1 MPGLSLRLRQS
12 ALAQTR
18 CSIARLRPSI
28 PALHATRYNDA
39 RFVNSHHWIHT
50 TATCRLAEPSER
62 EQPPSKQQTTTE
74 VKKSRSLRERASE
87 MWSTLKYLFR
97 FYLNGVK
104 QIFRDRERVKKIKTS
119 IAEDGRDMTYE
130 EATLV
135 RTHASDMRKLPLFL
149 LILVTIE
156 ELLPLMVIYTPF
168 LLPSTCILPSQSLK
182 IRNRFELK
190 REECIQAL
198 RKIVE
203 SDPTLQPPYQVQ
215 EAGATL
221 SLLPDE
227 AIEKLVIAYNLSKW
241 GGTTLQRGR
250 LERHLAHLRT
260 DDMRLATSKL
270 LNQPQ
275 DVEDSAGLL
284 ANACTE
290 RGLRAAN
297 ISINDMV
304 EELRAWLE
312 LTQVETAVPAMELAL
327 LPTRIVELGQSE
339 AELAAEIKKEEQKS
353 VSEQTTSVVQE
364 VVEQEKRNEGEKR
377 S

>member
-1 MPGLSLRLRQS
+1 MASKMYMPGLSLRLRQS
-12 ALAQTR
+12 AVAQTR
-18 CSIARLRPSI
+18 FSVAKLHPSI
-28 PALHATRYNDA
+28 PAFHATRYNDA
-39 RFVNSHHWIHT
+39 RLVNSHHWIHT
-50 TATCRLAEPSER
+50 TGPCRLAEPSGK
-62 EQPPSKQQTTTE
+62 EQPPPKQQPTAE
-74 VKKSRSLRERASE
+74 VKNPRSLRERARE
-87 MWSTLKYLFR
+87 IWSTLKYLFR

-104 QIFRDRERVKKIKTS
+104 QIFRDRERVKVIKAS

-156 ELLPLMVIYTPF
+156 ELLPLMN
-168 LLPSTCILPSQSLK
+168 LK
-182 IRNRFELK
+182 IRKRFELK
-190 REECIQAL
+190 REECVQAL

-215 EAGATL
+215 EAGETL

-241 GGTTLQRGR
+241 GGTALQRGR
-250 LERHLAHLRT
+250 LERHLTHLRT
-260 DDMRLATSKL
+260 DDMRLGTSQL

-275 DVEDSAGLL
+275 DVKDSASLL

-297 ISINDMV
+297 ISVNDMV

-312 LTQVETAVPAMELAL
+312 LTQVETAVPTMELAL

-339 AELAAEIKKEEQKS
+339 AELAAEIHKEEQKS
-353 VSEQTTSVVQE
+353 VSEQTTTVVQE